1 MSDILVVVD
10 KSRRIIFLQL
20 VAKDAILEISKLNID
35 NRDIK
40 IDVDIVTSN
49 ILCVLFKLSEHNSFF
64 GCLTAP

>member
-1 MSDILVVVD
+1 VSDILVVVD

-40 IDVDIVTSN
+40 IDVDIN
-49 ILCVLFKLSEHNSFF
+49 ILRVQNLE
-64 GCLTAP
+64 T

>member
-1 MSDILVVVD
+1 MSDILVLVD

-49 ILCVLFKLSEHNSFF
+49 ILCVLFKISEHN
-64 GCLTAP
+64 